1 MTKSDI
7 YMTINDISL
16 ISFTWIY
23 YKITFTS
30 WGIIIDLK
38 KIFMNKKLAISFLIA
53 LVIFNVILIIITLIN
68 IRSGKRGEVIP
79 SISTET
85 SNVQQ
90 ANFFDLTCPE
100 IEMYDIQ
107 GQSIRLADFAG
118 RVIAIRFTRF
128 HPQDL
133 PYLIYLEPLFKK
145 FQHEGFYLIFI
156 NLLGK
161 QYSTQANKLINFS
174 VPLIEDDGYIAALF
188 NARLN
193 DLIIIGRD
201 FRIKFKHNQVGNR
214 IIYNQVARYLFE
226 DSKPPP
232 SLSKKD
238 LNALLKNISYVNIE
252 NKKIENIGVKTKGKP
267 SIITLATS
275 HCFTCPEHQK
285 IQLIK
290 EVALI
295 SKINKEQNVLLFG
308 KGNDSNWIREFS
320 IKNELYDY
328 ITIGIIEDS
337 ENLSDQDYYRMF
349 DLKTDPRI
357 FVFNKKGEIEF
368 AEELKDQTKLNVEF
382 LLREVS

>member
-1 MTKSDI
+1 
-7 YMTINDISL
+7 MTINDISL

-133 PYLIYLEPLFKK
+133 PYLI
-145 FQHEGFYLIFI
+145 
-156 NLLGK
+156 
-161 QYSTQANKLINFS
+161 
-174 VPLIEDDGYIAALF
+174 
-188 NARLN
+188 
-193 DLIIIGRD
+193 
-201 FRIKFKHNQVGNR
+201 
-214 IIYNQVARYLFE
+214 
-226 DSKPPP
+226 
-232 SLSKKD
+232 
-238 LNALLKNISYVNIE
+238 
-252 NKKIENIGVKTKGKP
+252 
-267 SIITLATS
+267 
-275 HCFTCPEHQK
+275 
-285 IQLIK
+285 
-290 EVALI
+290 
-295 SKINKEQNVLLFG
+295 
-308 KGNDSNWIREFS
+308 
-320 IKNELYDY
+320 
-328 ITIGIIEDS
+328 
-337 ENLSDQDYYRMF
+337 
-349 DLKTDPRI
+349 
-357 FVFNKKGEIEF
+357 
-368 AEELKDQTKLNVEF
+368 
-382 LLREVS
+382 